1 MQVELFEQDYTS
13 INIKHASRI
22 IDQDYT
28 SINMQVESFLG
39 LYEYKHASRIIDQ
52 DYTSTYK

>member
-1 MQVELFEQDYTS
+1 MSRDMQVELFEQNYTS

-28 SINMQVESFLG
+28 GVNMKVEL
-39 LYEYKHASRIIDQ
+39 LSRMV
-52 DYTSTYK
+52 